1 MHILLLWTILRG
13 WNDPKTGCCVA
24 ANTLVCSIAYH
35 AIVEVPHKRCL
46 TAMPETGHLTFTAVF
61 SDRWYKRLLIRLSGT
76 ACRGTKHSGRTC
88 DARSWGVMSQVIFGD
103 IVGHFNV
110 SSLLR
115 STDLKLIR
123 RIISEIKDMTL
134 APGRSGDKP
143 QNSTL
148 EP

>member
-1 MHILLLWTILRG
+1 MTRRQ
-13 WNDPKTGCCVA
+13 DVA
-24 ANTLVCSIAYH
+24 WQQIRWYARLPTTLSLKCPITKRT
-35 AIVEVPHKRCL
+35 KRCL

-88 DARSWGVMSQVIFGD
+88 DARYWGVMSQVIFGD